1 MIGIARCGFFLSD
14 RSTPGFVGRLP
25 IARVI
30 ERFFADAS
38 RRIFRRGRS
47 CIEWRKLLTLVSLVA
62 RRFPVAD
69 AGGLRRTET
78 VVRPVGRLEFEGVC
92 ERVDRGAMSVD
103 AALQLDEIGFP
114 EIAAASHDVRLQPNQ
129 FIPRPPRIRETV
141 QEHFMFWHNEP
152 SIVVSALLLQVTIR
166 LLPSR

>member
-1 MIGIARCGFFLSD
+1 M
-14 RSTPGFVGRLP
+14 
-25 IARVI
+25 
-30 ERFFADAS
+30 
-38 RRIFRRGRS
+38 
-47 CIEWRKLLTLVSLVA
+47 SLVA